1 MRLLH
6 LQDTCAELQRR
17 MAKLQKIAACNARD
31 KPFLSQVRRLS
42 EEDTAHLCTKCVSG
56 SWPAEF
62 TCVSTT
68 TWHYVKV
75 ACAAPRAQAMHMP
88 CVQVKA
94 KMAAVQK
101 ELDKAQAASEHAH
114 QAAHVRVKN
123 DSWAKF

>member
-31 KPFLSQVRRLS
+31 NPFLSQVRRLS

-68 TWHYVKV
+68 TWHYVEV
-75 ACAAPRAQAMHMP
+75 TCAAPRAQAMP

-101 ELDKAQAASEHAH
+101 ELDKAHAASEHAH
-114 QAAHVRVKN
+114 QAARVRVKN